1 MPVASPTAA
10 ASAPPAGRPVD
21 VVVAGAAGRMGTR
34 VVACLQGAPD
44 LRLVGALEAP
54 AHPALG
60 RDAGELAGVG
70 RVSVAVGGDP
80 ATVVTPD
87 RVLVEFSVPEASLE
101 HLRLVARNGAR
112 AVIGTTGFTA
122 AQRAEIV
129 DLAKRAAILVSPNM
143 SVAVNVAFSLL
154 GTMAKALGDEY
165 DVEITETH
173 HRFKKDAPS
182 GTALRMAE
190 IVAAALG
197 RDLDRVLVCGRQG
210 LPGERTRSE
219 IALLSPVLPS
229 KIVGIGLNYR
239 DRATELRRAIPAE
252 PVMLLKPTTTLI
264 GPDDPIVY
272 PSISARVEHEAELAV
287 VIKRRCRDV
296 PVARAREFILG
307 YTCLNDVTARDL
319 QEKDGRGTRAKA
331 FDTFCPIGPCVTTDI
346 DPSALAIEAYVNGE
360 VRQSSSTKEMV
371 FPIEDLV
378 ARVSQVMT
386 LLPGDVITTGT
397 PAGVGPL
404 RPGDRVEVRIESI
417 GILKNPVVKL

>member
-1 MPVASPTAA
+1 MQIVRFK
-10 ASAPPAGRPVD
+10 AGD
-21 VVVAGAAGRMGTR
+21 KTR
-34 VVACLQGAPD
+34 Y
-44 LRLVGALEAP
+44 GALE
-54 AHPALG
+54 G
-60 RDAGELAGVG
+60 
-70 RVSVAVGGDP
+70 
-80 ATVVTPD
+80 ATVVEYAGTPFTIF
-87 RVLVEFSVPEASLE
+87 RRGRRRHLLKHVVL
-101 HLRLVARNGAR
+101 
-112 AVIGTTGFTA
+112 
-122 AQRAEIV
+122 
-129 DLAKRAAILVSPNM
+129 LA
-143 SVAVNVAFSLL
+143 
-154 GTMAKALGDEY
+154 
-165 DVEITETH
+165 
-173 HRFKKDAPS
+173 
-182 GTALRMAE
+182 
-190 IVAAALG
+190 
-197 RDLDRVLVCGRQG
+197 
-210 LPGERTRSE
+210 
-219 IALLSPVLPS
+219 PVLPS

-331 FDTFCPIGPCVTTDI
+331 FDTFCPIGPCVATDI
-346 DPSALAIEAYVNGE
+346 DPSALTIEAYVNGE

-371 FPIEDLV
+371 FPTEDLV